1 MARQLRMV
9 RHDLRDLPTLQFPT
23 VLRNNSHRPAI
34 LLMPAIL
41 VLGCGIRLIGIGV
54 GLPNTPDPRETL
66 IAADILNLINFTA
79 PPEIYNW
86 PGTAWFYLIAFAG
99 KVLSI
104 FGLEMTVVRV
114 IWIARVFNVL
124 LSTSTIWFTY
134 SLGSQC
140 FNKRVGQIAAGF
152 LAVSML
158 HATNESRF
166 ALVDIPA
173 TFCVTLFLWC
183 VARDTQLTLRTCLWL
198 GIIAGIG
205 VAVKFTTVFVGLS
218 LLVFIRTENFFRK
231 FATIFGLAAFTFT
244 LICPYWL
251 YDLFSSQWNYF
262 FDDFWYEAGHYHLGH
277 FGLFSTGDIGWG
289 HRFLYLWTLLR
300 WGLGVPLAF
309 LVSIGIIH
317 LLSKSMLLVKPSSTE
332 KLFTE
337 EKVRQGLMLLAFV
350 IPYLLFIGSFKVS
363 FTRHLLI
370 LYPVFSVVAAVF
382 LVSIYR
388 WLGIIY
394 GSLVWFYSL
403 VYTVAF
409 ASVLLTQPTGQEVS
423 DWVSENIP
431 HDETIAHAP
440 EVLFTWLIPELDRDV
455 EVGAIESEWVLIIQ
469 PNWQVFEKYRMNPQY
484 YEKIDWYPLED
495 IEIDNTVQFYDSVL
509 GEDRR
514 YILHK
519 TFRRVPRFFAFSF
532 SASNAPFPMQSLTHP
547 EIRIYRLNE

>member
-1 MARQLRMV
+1 MK
-9 RHDLRDLPTLQFPT
+9 FPIS
-23 VLRNNSHRPAI
+23 LKNNFDKLNIFLMLAI
-34 LLMPAIL
+34 LAIGL
-41 VLGCGIRLIGIGV
+41 AIRLIGIDV

-66 IAADILNLINFTA
+66 IAEDILNLINFTA

-86 PGTAWFYLIAFAG
+86 PGTAWFYLIAFVG

-104 FGLEMTVVRV
+104 FGLEMNVVRV
-114 IWIARVFNVL
+114 IWIARVINVL

-140 FNKRVGQIAAGF
+140 FNKCVGQIAAGF

-218 LLVFIRTENFFRK
+218 LLVFIRTENFFQK
-231 FATIFGLAAFTFT
+231 YAMIFGLAAFTFT

-262 FDDFWYEAGHYHLGH
+262 FNDFWYEARHYHLGH
-277 FGLFSTGDIGWG
+277 FGLFSTGDTGWVNK
-289 HRFLYLWTLLR
+289 FLYLWTLLR
-300 WGLGVPLAF
+300 WGHGVPLA
-309 LVSIGIIH
+309 
-317 LLSKSMLLVKPSSTE
+317 LLVGLSIIYVLSTSVLSLKQPSVVN
-332 KLFTE
+332 LFTN
-337 EKVRQGLMLLAFV
+337 KNARNGLLLLAFV
-350 IPYLLFIGSFKVS
+350 VPYLLFIGSFKVS

-370 LYPVFSVVAAVF
+370 LYPVFAILAAVF
-382 LVSIYR
+382 LVSLNR
-388 WLGIIY
+388 WIGAIIWS
-394 GSLVWFYSL
+394 GVWLYSF

-409 ASVLLTQPTGQEVS
+409 ATVMLTQPTGQEVS

-431 HDETIAHAP
+431 HDEVITHAP
-440 EVLFTWLIPELDRDV
+440 EVLFTWLIPELDRDM
-455 EVGAIESEWVLIIQ
+455 EVGATESEWVLIIQ
-469 PNWQVFEKYRMNPQY
+469 PNRGVFEKYRMNPQN
-484 YEKIDWYPLED
+484 YEKVDWYPLENFEVEETLEFYED
-495 IEIDNTVQFYDSVL
+495 IL
-509 GEDRR
+509 GEGNQ
-514 YILHK
+514 YEWYK
-519 TFRRVPRFFAFSF
+519 TFRRSPQFLGIRISVN
-532 SASNAPFPMQSLTHP
+532 NAPFPMQALTHP
-547 EIRIYRLNE
+547 EFHLYRRSK